1 MQPLATEIESLRAIY
16 DGINRND
23 ISAAVAPLAED
34 IAWIEPAE
42 YTGSATCHGR
52 ANVAAHLIRAR
63 ATWAEGSCEPEQFL
77 VIGDKVVVTIHVHV
91 RLKTE
96 TAFRDGRH
104 AAVYTFRNGQA
115 IEMRIIDDPQQAIEW
130 ANAKGSTLHP
140 PTPAKLY

>member
-1 MQPLATEIESLRAIY
+1 MQPLAAEIEVLRAIY

-23 ISAAVAPLAED
+23 IRAAVVPLSED

-52 ANVAAHLIRAR
+52 ANVEAHLTRAR
-63 ATWAEGSCEPEQFL
+63 ATWAEGSCEPEQF
-77 VIGDKVVVTIHVHV
+77 IAAGDKVVVILHVHV

-96 TAFRDGRH
+96 TTFRDGRH

-115 IEMRIIDDPQQAIEW
+115 PELQITEMRIIDDPQQAIEW
-130 ANAKGSTLHP
+130 AKTGDVTSRL
-140 PTPAKLY
+140 